1 MAGWAAV
8 TGPLLED
15 CNGWCGWAKMAREV
29 AITMPS
35 DMHLHLRDDAVLHAV
50 AKLSAEW

>member
-1 MAGWAAV
+1 MADLGEL
-8 TGPLLED
+8 TIP
-15 CNGWCGWAKMAREV
+15 
-29 AITMPS
+29 MPS